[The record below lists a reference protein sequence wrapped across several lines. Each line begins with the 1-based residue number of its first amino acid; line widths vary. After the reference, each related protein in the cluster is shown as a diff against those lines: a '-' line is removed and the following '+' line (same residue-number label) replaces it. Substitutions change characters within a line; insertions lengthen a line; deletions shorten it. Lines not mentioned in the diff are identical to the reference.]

1 MELLIGLDVG
11 TTSTK
16 ALLFNPQGQILASA
30 SQSYGLIA
38 SEGDRVEQNP
48 QDFWDA
54 AVTTLRALAQQIS
67 PSDRVMAICQS
78 SQGGTTIPADD
89 AGNPVMNAISWMD
102 QRARSEGGQA
112 LEVFSE
118 EEFYRTT
125 GWLYHATLPFRHIIW
140 LRRQT
145 PEVFKRARRFL
156 FVNDFIGHRLTGEY
170 CMNPSD
176 ASVTHLFNIEQGDWD
191 ERLLELAGIQR
202 QQLSPLKPS
211 GAIVGALTK
220 QASLETGLPAGTPLI
235 NGAHDQYCAA
245 VGLGVTSPG
254 PMLLSCGTAWV
265 LLAVPETLEIGY
277 QSRMAISCHAVP
289 GRWGAMRAQGGVGA
303 SVEWLIDQIFAG
315 SDKSIGRKQLY
326 AAVNESV
333 LSSPPGAGGV
343 LFYPLS
349 GGHTELVFAG
359 RGGFI
364 GVNLKHTRADLARA
378 VMEGVVF
385 DLRWTLEEILAAG
398 VCVDEMK
405 MVGGGAGSSAW
416 PQIVTDITGIPVV
429 LPAIRE
435 AASWGAA
442 ILAGVGSGVFPD
454 AAAGVSNTGPERRLE
469 PNGEHRQRYDELF
482 GHYKRLCPQVCKAF

>member
-1 MELLIGLDVG
+1 MDLLIGLDVG

-16 ALLFNPQGQILASA
+16 ALLFNPQGEILASA
-30 SQSYGLIA
+30 SQSYALIT
-38 SEGDRVEQNP
+38 SEGDRVEQDP
-48 QDFWDA
+48 QDLWQA
-54 AVTTLRALAQQIS
+54 ALTTLRSLARQIR
-67 PSDRVMAICQS
+67 PADRVHAICQS
-78 SQGGTTIPADD
+78 SQGGTTIPADN
-89 AGNPVMNAISWMD
+89 AGDPVFNAISWMD

-112 LEVFSE
+112 LERFSE

-125 GWLYHATLPFRHIIW
+125 GWPFHATLPFRHMLW
-140 LRRQT
+140 LRKQT
-145 PEVFKRARRFL
+145 PEVFQRARRFL

-176 ASVTHLFNIEQGDWD
+176 ASITHLFNIEQGDWD
-191 ERLLELAGIQR
+191 ERLLDLASIQR

-211 GAIVGALTK
+211 GAVVGVLTK
-220 QASLETGLPAGTPLI
+220 QASLETGLPSGIPLI

-289 GRWGAMRAQGGVGA
+289 ERWGAMRALGGVGA
-303 SVEWLIDQIFAG
+303 SVEWLIDQIFATA
-315 SDKSIGRKQLY
+315 DKLIERKQLY

-333 LSSPPGAGGV
+333 LSSQPGAGGL

-349 GGHTELVFAG
+349 GGHTEIVFAG

-364 GVNLKHTRADLARA
+364 GMNLKHTRADMTRA
-378 VMEGVVF
+378 VLEGVVF
-385 DLRWTLEEILAAG
+385 DLRWTLEEIQAAG
-398 VCVDEMK
+398 VQVDEMK
-405 MVGGGAGSSAW
+405 MVGGAAGSFAW

-429 LPAIRE
+429 LPPIRE

-442 ILAGVGSGVFPD
+442 VLAGVGAGVFPD
-454 AAAGVSNTGPERRLE
+454 AAAALSSTGAVRHIE
-469 PNGEHRQRYDELF
+469 PNADLRERYDELF
-482 GHYKRLCPQVCKAF
+482 GHYKTLCPQVCKAF